1 MKSMYQE
8 ERLLAILTYL
18 KEHKRI
24 TVEDICTILEVS
36 RDTARRDLV
45 RLEEEGRI
53 IRTRGGA
60 LLPAEHQI
68 VKDYNYRLQVVS
80 SEKQVIG
87 EKAATFIKE
96 GDAVILDASTTVQ
109 ACAEQIEN
117 TECTIITNSIN
128 SAEILSK
135 HPLVSIHL
143 LGGELH
149 KKHRY
154 LFGSQAIEKLSQYNA
169 NKAFIGAVG
178 ISEMGL
184 TSAHE
189 EDGMLKKK
197 MIQQAKQVIVLAD
210 HTKFGVNGFFNYGSL
225 QDIDV
230 LITDQMPSSE
240 FLELLQENSVELVIA
255 GTGEEVE
262 ND

>member
-1 MKSMYQE
+1 MMYQE
-8 ERLLAILTYL
+8 ERLVAILRYL
-18 KEHKRI
+18 KEYKRI
-24 TVEDICTILEVS
+24 TVEDICSELEVS

-60 LLPAEHQI
+60 LLPTEHQM
-68 VKDYNYRLQVVS
+68 VMDYNHRLKAVS
-80 SEKQVIG
+80 SEKQIIG
-87 EKAATFIKE
+87 GKAATFLKT
-96 GDAVILDASTTVQ
+96 GDAIILDASTTVQ
-109 ACAEQIEN
+109 ACAEHVEN
-117 TECTIITNSIN
+117 MECTFITNSIN

-135 HPLVSIHL
+135 HPLASIHL
-143 LGGELH
+143 VGGELH

-154 LFGSQAIEKLSQYNA
+154 LFGSQAIEKMAQYSVD
-169 NKAFIGAVG
+169 KAFIGAVG

-197 MIQQAKQVIVLAD
+197 MMQQARQVIVLAD
-210 HTKFGVNGFFNYGSL
+210 HTKFGVKGFFQFGSFT
-225 QDIDV
+225 DIDV
-230 LITDQMPSSE
+230 LITDRLPSE
-240 FLELLQENSVELVIA
+240 DIMQLLQENGVELVIA
-255 GTGEEVE
+255 GKGEEEE